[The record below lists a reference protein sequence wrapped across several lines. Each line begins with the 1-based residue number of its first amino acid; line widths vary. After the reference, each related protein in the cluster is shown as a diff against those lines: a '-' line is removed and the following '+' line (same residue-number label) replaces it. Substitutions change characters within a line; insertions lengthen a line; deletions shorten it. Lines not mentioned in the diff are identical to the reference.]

1 MKDYLN
7 VVWHSGNNS
16 EFYLR
21 RSDSRWGLF
30 LGDLGQS
37 LQCSEAISLPLKYRW
52 HLAYI
57 IHRITVNIK
66 LELVSKRVLV
76 IVKCYCKCE
85 LVYYSLTQKEIT
97 YIQSA
102 KYVLSAELLTLY
114 YIHHHYQPF

>member
-1 MKDYLN
+1 METTLN
-7 VVWHSGNNS
+7 FTS
-16 EFYLR
+16 EGQILDGVSFWVILGSPFNVLR
-21 RSDSRWGLF
+21 LF
-30 LGDLGQS
+30 PCLAPGT
-37 LQCSEAISLPLKYRW
+37 W

-102 KYVLSAELLTLY
+102 KYVLSAELLTL
-114 YIHHHYQPF
+114 